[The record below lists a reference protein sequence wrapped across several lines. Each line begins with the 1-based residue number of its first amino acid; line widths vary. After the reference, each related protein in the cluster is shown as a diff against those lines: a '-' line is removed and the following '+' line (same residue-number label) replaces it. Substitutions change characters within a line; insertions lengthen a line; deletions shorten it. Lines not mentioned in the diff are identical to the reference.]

1 MHRAFR
7 YFVDGFPLWVIL
19 VSGLAFAWPGPF
31 TVLKPG
37 IVPGLGVIMFGMGMT
52 LTLGDFQRVLRR
64 PAAVALGVAAQYVI
78 MPGLAWAL
86 AHAFGLSP
94 ELAMG
99 LIVVGCC
106 PGGTASNVIAF
117 LARADVALSVTLTAC
132 STVLAVV
139 MTPALIWLL
148 GGQYLPVHPGSLLL
162 DVVKIVLIPVAAGLL
177 VNALFQRRVARMADV
192 LPAISVLIIVLVI
205 ATIVALSRD
214 KLPGV
219 IGVVG
224 VAGVLHNVLGM
235 GIGYGLATVF
245 RMPVAVRRTIAIEV
259 GMQNSGLAVAL
270 ANAHFGALAALPAS
284 LFSVVHN
291 LTGSVVAAVW
301 RRTGTAS
308 NG

>member
-1 MHRAFR
+1 
-7 YFVDGFPLWVIL
+7 
-19 VSGLAFAWPGPF
+19 VSGLAYAWPAPF
-31 TVLKPG
+31 AALKPG

-64 PAAVALGVAAQYVI
+64 PGAVALGVAAQYVI

-86 AHAFGLSP
+86 ARIFGLSP
-94 ELAMG
+94 ELSMG

-132 STVLAVV
+132 STLLAVV

-148 GGQYLPVHPGSLLL
+148 GGQYLPVQPGSLLL
-162 DVVKIVLIPVAAGLL
+162 DVVKIVLIPVGSGLL

-224 VAGVLHNVLGM
+224 LAVILHNVLGM
-235 GIGYGLATVF
+235 GIGYGLATAF
-245 RMPVAVRRTIAIEV
+245 RMPLAVRRTIAIEV

-270 ANAHFGALAALPAS
+270 ASAHFGALAALPAS

-301 RRTGTAS
+301 RRTGAAS
-308 NG
+308 NRGSV